1 MRIFIS
7 ILSLS
12 LLLVSHSFAA
22 SSPILNFNMQRADG
36 TPVVYE
42 FRIPDNIAIETVGD
56 TADAQHQ
63 AGLTALS
70 WAKGFYHAHDIFLRS
85 VEFRYSPVPHYVAS
99 LDGQVGASRQAFFA
113 VILGSGTALEPVE
126 VHLLAR

>member
-7 ILSLS
+7 VLSLS
-12 LLLVSHSFAA
+12 LLLAIRSIAQSA
-22 SSPILNFNMQRADG
+22 SMLNFNMEREDG

-42 FRIPDNIAIETVGD
+42 FRVPDNITIATSGD

-63 AGLTALS
+63 AGVTALG
-70 WAKGFYHAHDIFLRS
+70 WAKNFYHAREVYLRS
-85 VEFRYSPVPHYVAS
+85 VDFRYSPIPHYVAS

-113 VILGSGTALEPVE
+113 VILGSGTVLEPVE
-126 VHLLAR
+126 VQVLAR

>member
-1 MRIFIS
+1 MRIIIS

-12 LLLVSHSFAA
+12 LLLAIRSVAQTA
-22 SSPILNFNMQRADG
+22 SILNFNMERVDG
-36 TPVVYE
+36 APVVYE
-42 FRIPDNIAIETVGD
+42 FRVPDNIAVATSGD
-56 TADAQHQ
+56 TAEAQHQ

-70 WAKGFYHAHDIFLRS
+70 WAKSFYHAHDIFLRS
-85 VEFRYSPVPHYVAS
+85 VDFRYSPIPHYVAS

>member
-12 LLLVSHSFAA
+12 LLLAIRSIAQ
-22 SSPILNFNMQRADG
+22 SPSILNFNMQRVDG

-42 FRIPDNIAIETVGD
+42 FRVPDNITIATSGD
-56 TADAQHQ
+56 TAEAQHR
-63 AGLTALS
+63 AGVTALD
-70 WAKGFYHAHDIFLRS
+70 WAKNFYHAHDVYLRS
-85 VEFRYSPVPHYVAS
+85 VDFRYSPIPHYVAS

-113 VILGSGTALEPVE
+113 VILGSGTVLEPVE
-126 VHLLAR
+126 VQVLAQ